1 MGAMPPPGMPRDLPA
16 FQRSYWAAWDAAD
29 LVAMAACL
37 DEDFAGSF
45 SGPAGSETLR
55 VDRAGVL
62 ALMEASFDRSRG
74 ERALWRRG
82 GVTWLLRGPHE
93 AVAALRVDAL
103 FPDHPEWNNAELTLE
118 TYRRGADGRWRI
130 RRVHSERMR

>member
-1 MGAMPPPGMPRDLPA
+1 MEALGPQGLPGDLTA
-16 FQRSYWAAWDAAD
+16 FQRAYWTAWDGADVAA
-29 LVAMAACL
+29 VAACL
-37 DEDFAGSF
+37 DDAFCGTF
-45 SGPAGSETLR
+45 SGPEGSETLK

-74 ERALWRRG
+74 SRARWRRS
-82 GVTWLLRGPHE
+82 GVVWLQRGPRE

-118 TYRRGADGRWRI
+118 TYRRGPDGRWRI
-130 RRVHSERMR
+130 LRAHSERMR